1 MTELEIL
8 KFARKGI
15 EAEILKLNKK
25 EERGESLRRTYQ
37 NDFNISVEKYEN
49 VIRSLQHIRKEKRE
63 LFYKKQEVKRM
74 IANLQLDE
82 GIIDL

>member
-49 VIRSLQHIRKEKRE
+49 VIRSLQHIRKERRE
-63 LFYKKQEVKRM
+63 LFDKEQEVKRM

>member
-37 NDFNISVEKYEN
+37 NDFNISVGKYEN
-49 VIRSLQHIRKEKRE
+49 VIRSLQHIRKERRE
-63 LFYKKQEVKRM
+63 LFYKEQEVKRM

>member
-37 NDFNISVEKYEN
+37 NGFNISVEKYEN